1 MDSWQYCQQLK
12 TGTHAKIFRDT
23 RKFSSLLFLVVG
35 RNGSNMGH
43 WSSDQFLEKEG
54 TVWSVSFTTLWSV
67 GLGGLEWEATD
78 KYLFKEWIIWSVP
91 FYHRVVRWGEQL
103 PLLTPNNPIWRLS
116 PSQLGRRPPNNGQQ
130 RHPGRQPR
138 GGNLEFDNDF
148 HRGRIFII
156 AILRTTRI
164 STEAGFPLWKFHWR
178 IISSVRW
185 SKSLWSFANLLLK
198 LNRIRQTQCGIHF
211 NFKVL

>member
-1 MDSWQYCQQLK
+1 M
-12 TGTHAKIFRDT
+12 
-23 RKFSSLLFLVVG
+23 SSLLFLIVG
-35 RNGSNMGH
+35 KNGSNMRH

-54 TVWSVSFTTLWSV
+54 TVWSVSFTTVWSV

-116 PSQLGRRPPNNGQQ
+116 PSQLGRRPPNNGHH

-148 HRGRIFII
+148 HQADFHHGNIENNKDFHRGRIS
-156 AILRTTRI
+156 AMKI
-164 STEAGFPLWKFHWR
+164 SLTYNQLCQMKQKPLKFCKPAFE
-178 IISSVRW
+178 I
-185 SKSLWSFANLLLK
+185 KQN
-198 LNRIRQTQCGIHF
+198 
-211 NFKVL
+211 